1 MADRTAKPRLVAG
14 LMLLLAAGGC
24 QTPAGYVSAAGKFAE
39 AMGPTADAYRGYV
52 ETLDTLDATTTLRLA
67 EIDPGFRVSP
77 EALATGQTF
86 SPEALDARLAAI
98 EALLL
103 YGKALA
109 AAAGADPGGDFRA
122 ASLAAGKA
130 IDEAGRRIGQVGGA
144 SGGLKPVGEA
154 FGQIAGAIGQ
164 AVIEDR
170 QAAAVRQAII
180 DAEPA
185 VAATLAAMRSDV
197 QVGRLLRLPSSAR
210 RLAAAAGAYNR
221 LGDELGARF
230 YGSPDRDRSLAA
242 LRHEYEAYRAL
253 PLVEDG
259 IIGLIDA
266 ADAADK
272 ALVRHARSRDKRGTI
287 AEVVAAV
294 DLLTAR
300 AREVA
305 DAIRALRG

>member
-24 QTPAGYVSAAGKFAE
+24 QTPAGYISAAGKFAE

-122 ASLAAGKA
+122 ASLA

-230 YGSPDRDRSLAA
+230 YGSPERDRSLAA

>member
-1 MADRTAKPRLVAG
+1 MGP
-14 LMLLLAAGGC
+14 AAG
-24 QTPAGYVSAAGKFAE
+24 
-39 AMGPTADAYRGYV
+39 AYRGYV
-52 ETLDTLDATTTLRLA
+52 ETPGTPEGPTTLRLA
-67 EIDPGFRVSP
+67 KIDPGFRVGP
-77 EALATGQTF
+77 EALASGQTF

-98 EALLL
+98 KALLL

-210 RLAAAAGAYNR
+210 R
-221 LGDELGARF
+221 
-230 YGSPDRDRSLAA
+230 P
-242 LRHEYEAYRAL
+242 
-253 PLVEDG
+253 PPP
-259 IIGLIDA
+259 
-266 ADAADK
+266 
-272 ALVRHARSRDKRGTI
+272 
-287 AEVVAAV
+287 
-294 DLLTAR
+294 
-300 AREVA
+300 
-305 DAIRALRG
+305 

>member
-1 MADRTAKPRLVAG
+1 M
-14 LMLLLAAGGC
+14 GG
-24 QTPAGYVSAAGKFAE
+24 V
-39 AMGPTADAYRGYV
+39 
-52 ETLDTLDATTTLRLA
+52 
-67 EIDPGFRVSP
+67 
-77 EALATGQTF
+77 
-86 SPEALDARLAAI
+86 
-98 EALLL
+98 
-103 YGKALA
+103 
-109 AAAGADPGGDFRA
+109 
-122 ASLAAGKA
+122 
-130 IDEAGRRIGQVGGA
+130 

-185 VAATLAAMRSDV
+185 VAATLAAMRADV
-197 QVGRLLRLPSSAR
+197 QVWRLLRLPSSAH
-210 RLAAAAGAYNR
+210 RLATAAGAYNR

-230 YGSPDRDRSLAA
+230 YGSPERVRSLAA

-272 ALVRHARSRDKRGTI
+272 ALVRHARSQNKGGTI